1 VADLPLWLVLV
12 LGAVGAALASVL
24 GAVLWS
30 MVAYLLGIPARRRE
44 RRVHAVQDQLRELD
58 FRGKATPIVQRLRYL
73 EQHGEH
79 PSEYPNPWQ
88 GFQTEMEQID
98 ERLLQPTRQTLERAG
113 QGYLCDQIAVTGDNL
128 GPGALSVELDRLLG
142 VVEGRQN
149 GDANSVPFRFGRRAA
164 HRE

>member
-1 VADLPLWLVLV
+1 VPRSRRCSAPSSGPWSLTSSAYPRAGGSVAC
-12 LGAVGAALASVL
+12 
-24 GAVLWS
+24 
-30 MVAYLLGIPARRRE
+30 
-44 RRVHAVQDQLRELD
+44 AVQDQLRELD

-79 PSEYPNPWQ
+79 PGEYPNPWQ